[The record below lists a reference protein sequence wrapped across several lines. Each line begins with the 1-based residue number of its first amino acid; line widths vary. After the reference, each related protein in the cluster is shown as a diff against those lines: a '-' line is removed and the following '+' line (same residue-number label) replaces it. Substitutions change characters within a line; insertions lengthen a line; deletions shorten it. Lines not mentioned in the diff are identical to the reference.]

1 VTAASYC
8 GVYWLKE
15 ACLRRAVLIVLL
27 LSIVSACAVQTSQAG
42 QSGPPFYL
50 WVMFHPHT
58 SKSVAAKVL
67 ANCRHQ
73 PDVIRIGQLVRFHGA
88 LRGTVWTKD
97 FGRSSRTK
105 PLLSCLQGSTAVQVA
120 AWPD

>member
-1 VTAASYC
+1 M
-8 GVYWLKE
+8 
-15 ACLRRAVLIVLL
+15 RRAMLTVLL
-27 LSIVSACAVQTSQAG
+27 VSVVSACAVQTPQAG

-50 WVMFHPHT
+50 WVLFRPHT

-67 ANCRHQ
+67 SDCGRQ
-73 PDVIRIGQLVRFHGA
+73 PNVIRIGQLVRENGA

-97 FGRSSRTK
+97 FGRSARTE
-105 PLLSCLQGSTAVQVA
+105 PLLNCLHAAKSVQVA